1 MNKKLFTQIK
11 NEWRSNLWL
20 AIELLLVSV
29 VMWYIVDSLYCTT
42 ATYLEPRGFDI
53 SHTYHIEMG
62 ILNDKS
68 PDFVTYQSDEELRRD
83 VLELVDRLQHRP
95 DIEAVSLSSAAYPY
109 NASNNWNPVQLIG
122 DNQTPINIVR
132 RMVTPDFLR
141 VFRYTGVNGE
151 TPEQLAQMVEEGK
164 FLLSESFCKDR
175 NLKPNELI
183 GKPFYLHG
191 DTTQMHILGA
201 VLNSVRYSDYQQGDY
216 CLSFVEKLPIDWMDH
231 TQELCVR
238 VRPEYDKEFRARLM
252 ADSESQYRIGNIFI
266 SNIYSF
272 KDKRRAYQQQQT
284 NDIRNK
290 VTGMSFLMLNVFL
303 GLLGTFWFR
312 TQQRRS
318 EIALHKVHGATN
330 RMVFIRL
337 VSEGLFI
344 LLLITPL
351 ALLIDFNIAHA
362 ELNTFRNGTC
372 LEWDR
377 LLLCVLISFAL
388 ILAMISIGILIP
400 ANKAIQT
407 KPVDALHA
415 E

>member
-11 NEWRSNLWL
+11 NEWRSNTWL

-53 SHTYHIEMG
+53 SHTYHMDIG
-62 ILNDKS
+62 LLNEKS
-68 PDFVTYQSDEELRRD
+68 PDYVVYQSDEELRRD

-141 VFRYTGVNGE
+141 VFRYTGINGE

-318 EIALHKVHGATN
+318 EIALHKVHGATK

-337 VSEGLFI
+337 ISEGLFI

-362 ELNTFRNGTC
+362 ELNTFRNGTT

-377 LLLCVLISFAL
+377 LLLCALISFVL
-388 ILAMISIGILIP
+388 IAAMIAIGILIP
-400 ANKAIQT
+400 ANKAINT
-407 KPVDALHA
+407 KPVEALHD

>member
-42 ATYLEPRGFDI
+42 ATYIEPRGFDI
-53 SHTYHIEMG
+53 DHCYHIEMG
-62 ILNDKS
+62 MLNEKS
-68 PDFVTYQSDEELRRD
+68 PDYVPYQSSEEERRD
-83 VLELVDRLQHRP
+83 VLELVNRLKHRP
-95 DIEAVSLSSAAYPY
+95 DIEAVSLSNNAYPY
-109 NASNNWNPVQLIG
+109 NSSNSVTTIQPVGGNQLRG
-122 DNQTPINIVR
+122 NILQR
-132 RMVTPDFLR
+132 IVTPDFLR

-151 TPEQLAQMVEEGK
+151 TPEQLAQMVEDGK
-164 FLLSESFCKDR
+164 FLLSESLCKYLDG
-175 NLKPNELI
+175 KPSELI
-183 GKPFYLHG
+183 GKSFYLYG
-191 DTTQMHILGA
+191 DTTRTHILGA
-201 VLNSVRYSDYQQGDY
+201 VLNSVRYSDYEQADY
-216 CLSFVEKLPIDWMDH
+216 SFSIVDKFPMEH
-231 TQELCVR
+231 VSRTQELCVR
-238 VRPEYDKEFRARLM
+238 VRPEHDKDFIARIK

-290 VTGMSFLMLNVFL
+290 VTGMAFLMLNVFL

-312 TQQRRS
+312 TQQRCS

-337 VSEGLFI
+337 LSEGLFI

-362 ELNTFRNGTC
+362 ELNAFRNGTT

-377 LLLCVLISFAL
+377 LLLCVFISFVL
-388 ILAMISIGILIP
+388 IGAMIAIGILIP
-400 ANKAIQT
+400 ANKAINT
-407 KPVDALHA
+407 KPVEALHD

>member
-11 NEWRSNLWL
+11 NEWRSNSWL

-68 PDFVTYQSDEELRRD
+68 PDYVTYQSDEELRRD
-83 VLELVDRLQHRP
+83 VIELVDRLQHRP
-95 DIEAVSLSSAAYPY
+95 DIEAVSLSSASFPY
-109 NASNNWNPVQLIG
+109 NGSNNWNPVQLIG
-122 DNQTPINIVR
+122 DNQTPINILR

-318 EIALHKVHGATN
+318 EIALHKVHGATK

-337 VSEGLFI
+337 ISEGLFI

-362 ELNTFRNGTC
+362 ELNTFRNGTT

-377 LLLCVLISFAL
+377 LLLCVVISFVL
-388 ILAMISIGILIP
+388 IAAMIAIGILIP
-400 ANKAIQT
+400 ANKAINT
-407 KPVDALHA
+407 KPVEALHD

>member
-20 AIELLLVSV
+20 SIELLLVSV

-42 ATYLEPRGFDI
+42 ATYIEPRGFDI

-62 ILNDKS
+62 LLNDKS
-68 PDFVTYQSDEELRRD
+68 PDFVTYQSYEELQRD
-83 VLELVDRLQHRP
+83 VLELIDRLQHRP
-95 DIEAVSLSSAAYPY
+95 DIEAVSLSNNAYPY
-109 NASNNWNPVQLIG
+109 NSSNSVTTIQPVGGNQLG
-122 DNQTPINIVR
+122 GNILQR
-132 RMVTPDFLR
+132 IVTPDFLR

-164 FLLSESFCKDR
+164 FLLSESLCKYLDG
-175 NLKPNELI
+175 KPSELI
-183 GKPFYLHG
+183 GKPYYLYG
-191 DTTQMHILGA
+191 DTTRTHILGA
-201 VLNSVRYSDYQQGDY
+201 VINSVRYSDYEQADY
-216 CLSFVEKLPIDWMDH
+216 SFSIVDKFPMEQVSR

-238 VRPEYDKEFRARLM
+238 VRPEHDKDFIARIK

-284 NDIRNK
+284 NTIRNE

-337 VSEGLFI
+337 LSEGLFI

>member
-42 ATYLEPRGFDI
+42 ATYIEPRGFDI

-68 PDFVTYQSDEELRRD
+68 PDYVTYQSDEELRRD
-83 VLELVDRLQHRP
+83 VIELVDRLQHRP

-122 DNQTPINIVR
+122 DNQTPINILR

-141 VFRYTGVNGE
+141 VFRYTGINGE

-216 CLSFVEKLPIDWMDH
+216 CLSFVEKLPRDWVDH

-266 SNIYSF
+266 SNIYPF

-318 EIALHKVHGATN
+318 EIALHKVHGATK

-337 VSEGLFI
+337 ISEGLFI

-362 ELNTFRNGTC
+362 ELNTFRNGTT

-377 LLLCVLISFAL
+377 LLLCVVISFVL
-388 ILAMISIGILIP
+388 IAAMIAIGILIP
-400 ANKAIQT
+400 ANKAINT
-407 KPVDALHA
+407 KPVGALHD

>member
-20 AIELLLVSV
+20 SIELLLVSV

-42 ATYLEPRGFDI
+42 ATYIEPRGFDI

-68 PDFVTYQSDEELRRD
+68 PDYVVYQSDEELRRD
-83 VLELVDRLQHRP
+83 VIELVDRLQHRP
-95 DIEAVSLSSAAYPY
+95 DIEAVSLSNAAYPY
-109 NASNNWNPVQLIG
+109 NGSNSWNPVQLIG

-164 FLLSESFCKDR
+164 FLLSESYCKDR
-175 NLKPNELI
+175 NFKPNELI

-191 DTTQMHILGA
+191 DTTQTHILGA

-216 CLSFVEKLPIDWMDH
+216 CLSFVEKLPRDWMDH

-238 VRPEYDKEFRARLM
+238 VRPEHDKEFRARIK

-284 NDIRNK
+284 NTIRNK
-290 VTGMSFLMLNVFL
+290 VTGMAFLMLNVFL

-312 TQQRRS
+312 TQQRKC
-318 EIALHKVHGATN
+318 EIALHMAHGATN
-330 RMVFIRL
+330 RMMFTRL
-337 VSEGLFI
+337 LSEGWGI
-344 LLLITPL
+344 LLLVTPL
-351 ALLIDFNIAHA
+351 ALLIDFNLAYA
-362 ELNTFRNGTC
+362 ELNTMRNGTT
-372 LEWDR
+372 LEVDR
-377 LLLCVLISFAL
+377 LLLCALISFLL
-388 ILAMISIGILIP
+388 IGLMMTIGISIP
-400 ANKAIQT
+400 ARKAM
-407 KPVDALHA
+407 KVEPAEALHN

>member
-20 AIELLLVSV
+20 SIELLLVSV

-42 ATYLEPRGFDI
+42 ATYIEPRGFDI

-62 ILNDKS
+62 LLNDKS
-68 PDFVTYQSDEELRRD
+68 PDFVTYQSVEELQRD
-83 VLELVDRLQHRP
+83 VLELIDRLQHRP
-95 DIEAVSLSSAAYPY
+95 DIEAVSLSSSSYPY
-109 NASNNWNPVQLIG
+109 NSSNSVTTIQPVGGNQLG
-122 DNQTPINIVR
+122 GNILQR
-132 RMVTPDFLR
+132 IVTPDFLR

-151 TPEQLAQMVEEGK
+151 TPEQLAQMVKEGK
-164 FLLSESFCKDR
+164 FLLSESLCKYLDG
-175 NLKPNELI
+175 KPSELI
-183 GKPFYLHG
+183 GKPYYLYG
-191 DTTQMHILGA
+191 DTTRTHILGA
-201 VLNSVRYSDYQQGDY
+201 VINSVRYSDYEQADY
-216 CLSFVEKLPIDWMDH
+216 SFSIVDKFPMEH
-231 TQELCVR
+231 VSRTQELCVR
-238 VRPEYDKEFRARLM
+238 VRPEHDKDFIARIK

-337 VSEGLFI
+337 LSEGLFI